1 MSHPLTVTLCL
12 AILAPS
18 AFTLLARAPQ
28 AETAGHPAEEAAI
41 KAIVAER
48 WMGGWNAHDAHQF
61 SSMFDPD
68 ADFTNVR
75 GQSASRQAEIEKFH
89 AVAFERFFKQSH
101 QTGEVTKIRFLRPD
115 LAAVDIHWEMTGAID
130 NTGKPIP
137 YRTGLADCI
146 FTKSDGSWLVAVMH
160 NAELTPWV
168 QPPQKQEWQPTRST
182 CRDTLERRYR
192 KSWASNLDRGF
203 TCRMPRL
210 MCLRS

>member
-1 MSHPLTVTLCL
+1 VSHPLTVTLCL

-61 SSMFDPD
+61 SSVFAQD

-75 GQSASRQAEIEKFH
+75 GQSASGQAEIEKFH

-115 LAAVDIHWEMTGAID
+115 LAAVDIHWEMTGTVD

-146 FTKSDGSWLVAVMH
+146 FTKSGGNWLVIVMH
-160 NAELTPWV
+160 NAELTPWA
-168 QPPQKQEWQPTRST
+168 QPPQK
-182 CRDTLERRYR
+182 
-192 KSWASNLDRGF
+192 
-203 TCRMPRL
+203 
-210 MCLRS
+210 